1 MMLFE
6 VGVRMERTLE
16 NGAHAK
22 VLEQFVV
29 DALSFTEA
37 EASTTKEVSVYGT
50 MTDIVTIKRSRC
62 TELIG
67 DSSKEK
73 WFKAK
78 VNYITLDEKT
88 DKEKKTQFYFFVN
101 AETIT
106 DAKKAV
112 DDFLGATMIDYSIA
126 TLDETKVLDVFR
138 HDLNTNNED

>member
-6 VGVRMERTLE
+6 VGLRMERTLE
-16 NGAHAK
+16 NGAQAK

-29 DALSFTEA
+29 DAMSFTEA
-37 EASTTKEVSVYGT
+37 EATTTKEASAYGT
-50 MTDIVTIKRSRC
+50 
-62 TELIG
+62 
-67 DSSKEK
+67 
-73 WFKAK
+73 KAK

-88 DKEKKTQFYFFVN
+88 DKEKKTPFYFFVN

>member
-16 NGAHAK
+16 NGAQAK

-50 MTDIVTIKRSRC
+50 ITDIVTIKRSRC

-67 DSSKEK
+67 DGGEEK
-73 WFKAK
+73 WFRAK
-78 VNYITLDEKT
+78 VNYITIDEKT
-88 DKEKKTQFYFFVN
+88 DKEKKIPNYFFVN

-112 DDFLGATMIDYSIA
+112 DDFFGATMIDYSIA

-138 HDLNTNNED
+138 HDLNAGNED

>member
-16 NGAHAK
+16 NGAQAK

-50 MTDIVTIKRSRC
+50 ITDIVTIKRSRC

-67 DSSKEK
+67 DGSKEK

-78 VNYITLDEKT
+78 VNYITLNEKT
-88 DKEKKTQFYFFVN
+88 GKEKKTPNYYFVN

-112 DDFLGATMIDYSIA
+112 DDFFGATMIDYSIA

-138 HDLNTNNED
+138 HDLNAGNED

>member
-67 DSSKEK
+67 GGSKE
-73 WFKAK
+73 
-78 VNYITLDEKT
+78 V
-88 DKEKKTQFYFFVN
+88 
-101 AETIT
+101 
-106 DAKKAV
+106 
-112 DDFLGATMIDYSIA
+112 GTMIDYSIA

-138 HDLNTNNED
+138 HDLNAGNED

>member
-1 MMLFE
+1 MILFE

-16 NGAHAK
+16 NGAQTK

-29 DALSFTEA
+29 DAMSFTEA

-50 MTDIVTIKRSRC
+50 ITDIVTIKRSRC

-67 DSSKEK
+67 DGSKEK

-78 VNYITLDEKT
+78 VNYITIDEKT
-88 DKEKKTQFYFFVN
+88 GKEKKTPSYFFVN
-101 AETIT
+101 AETIA

-112 DDFLGATMIDYSIA
+112 DDFFGATMIDYSIA

>member
-1 MMLFE
+1 MLFE

-16 NGAHAK
+16 NGGQAK

-50 MTDIVTIKRSRC
+50 ITDIVTIKRSRC

-67 DSSKEK
+67 DDSKEK

-78 VNYITLDEKT
+78 VNYITLNEKT
-88 DKEKKTQFYFFVN
+88 GKEKKTPNYYFVN
-101 AETIT
+101 ANTIT
-106 DAKKAV
+106 DAKKSV
-112 DDFLGATMIDYSIA
+112 DDFFRATLIDYSIA

>member
-16 NGAHAK
+16 SGKVAK
-22 VLEQFVV
+22 VVEQFVV

-37 EASTTKEVSVYGT
+37 ETRIISEVGAYGT
-50 MTDIVTIKRSRC
+50 DIEVVTMKRSRC

-67 DSSKEK
+67 NGSKEK

-78 VNYITLDEKT
+78 VNYITVNEKT
-88 DKEKKTQFYFFVN
+88 GKEKKTPNYYFVN
-101 AETIT
+101 ADTIA
-106 DAKKAV
+106 DAKNAIDV
-112 DDFLGATMIDYSIA
+112 FFGGTMIDYSIA

-138 HDLNTNNED
+138 HDLNAGNED

>member
-16 NGAHAK
+16 NGAQAK

-29 DALSFTEA
+29 DAMSFTEA
-37 EASTTKEVSVYGT
+37 EATTTKEVSAYGT
-50 MTDIVTIKRSRC
+50 ITDIVTIKRSRC

-67 DSSKEK
+67 DGSKEK

-88 DKEKKTQFYFFVN
+88 DKEKKTPFYFFVN
-101 AETIT
+101 AETIA
-106 DAKKAV
+106 DAKNAI
-112 DDFLGATMIDYSIA
+112 DDYLGVTMIDYSFA

-138 HDLNTNNED
+138 HDLNAGNED